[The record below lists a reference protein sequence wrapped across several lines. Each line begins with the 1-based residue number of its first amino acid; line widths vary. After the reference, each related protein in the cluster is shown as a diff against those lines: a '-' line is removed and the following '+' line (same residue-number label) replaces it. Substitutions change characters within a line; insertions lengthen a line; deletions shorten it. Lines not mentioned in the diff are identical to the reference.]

1 MPYQGIPW
9 ERNRLEALVAS
20 SNAVTRWPHPS
31 GDDGDM
37 GTEILAMIGD
47 YCCISLA
54 YAFCVKYERF
64 QV

>member
-1 MPYQGIPW
+1 MGAKPPGGLGGELQCCDPM
-9 ERNRLEALVAS
+9 A
-20 SNAVTRWPHPS
+20 PS

-54 YAFCVKYERF
+54 YAFCVVKYERF